1 MRQFLAGLAAAGMLL
16 ATAVTGAVA
25 QPSGHTRAAERTLDS
40 ALIQGMAQVGGA
52 SGAYVVDLTAGEPGR
67 GLFAA
72 QPDTPRLPASVQ
84 KLYTTTT
91 ALLLFG
97 PDASL
102 STRILGEG
110 TLDRHGGWHGTLYLR
125 GGGDPTFGSTSFN
138 LSAYGERGGA
148 IELLVSRLLHHA
160 GIRALY
166 GRIIGDESYFDSLR
180 STAESNY
187 QFDPDMEGSLSA
199 LAFDRGLINGGSAYI
214 VHPAV
219 FAAQQLAS
227 AMSSAGVR
235 VPPGTAIS
243 AGVTPHGARVLAT
256 IHSPRIADLIHL
268 TNTPSD
274 NFIAEMLLKGIG
286 AKFGSGGTTAAGAAV
301 VRDEIASTVGT
312 HPQFNDGSGLSRYD
326 RTSPRQIVR
335 LLRYM
340 AGNSDFVNSL
350 ATAGETGTLSH
361 EMNGTV
367 AQGRCRGKTGT
378 LYDVASLVGYCRAED
393 GHTLAFAFLMNS
405 QSNPDYA
412 HSVAANMAVAVAQY
426 NG

>member
-1 MRQFLAGLAAAGMLL
+1 MRRFLAGVAAIGALL
-16 ATAVTGAVA
+16 ATAVTGAAA
-25 QPSGHTRAAERTLDS
+25 QPSGQPRAAERTLDG
-40 ALIQGMAQVGGA
+40 ALSQGMSQVGGA
-52 SGAYVVDLTAGEPGR
+52 SGAYVVDLTAGQPGH

-97 PDASL
+97 PAASL
-102 STRILGEG
+102 TTQILGEG

-125 GGGDPTFGSTSFN
+125 GGGDPTFGSSSFN
-138 LSAYGERGGA
+138 VSAYGERGGS
-148 IELLVSRLLHHA
+148 IQLLVSRLVHND
-160 GIRALY
+160 GIKAVY
-166 GRIIGDESYFDSLR
+166 GRIVGDASYFDSLR

-187 QFDPDMEGSLSA
+187 QFDPYMEGSLSA
-199 LAFDRGLINGGSAYI
+199 LAFNRGLINGGSAYI

-219 FAAQQLAS
+219 FAARQLAS
-227 AMSSAGVR
+227 AMSSAGVK
-235 VPPGTAIS
+235 VPRSTATGS
-243 AGVTPHGARVLAT
+243 EVTPPDAQVLAT
-256 IHSPRIADLIHL
+256 VHSPQIADLIHL

-274 NFIAEMLLKGIG
+274 NFFAEMLLKGIG
-286 AKFGSGGTTAAGAAV
+286 AKFGGGGTTAAGAAV
-301 VRDEIASTVGT
+301 VRDEIASTVGV

-340 AGNSDFVNSL
+340 ASNSDFVNSL
-350 ATAGETGTLSH
+350 AIAGETGTLAQ

-378 LYDVASLVGYCRAED
+378 LHDVASLAGYCRAED

-405 QSNPDYA
+405 LSNPDYA
-412 HSVAANMAVAVAQY
+412 HSIEANMAVAVAKY

>member
-1 MRQFLAGLAAAGMLL
+1 MTFVTSAG
-16 ATAVTGAVA
+16 A
-25 QPSGHTRAAERTLDS
+25 QQPGHTRAAERALGS
-40 ALIQGMAQVGGA
+40 ALRHGMNQVGGA
-52 SGAYVVDLTAGEPGR
+52 SGAYVVDLTAGKPGQ

-97 PDASL
+97 PHASL
-102 STRILGEG
+102 NTRILGNG
-110 TLDRHGGWHGTLYLR
+110 TLDRHGGWHGTLYLQ
-125 GGGDPTFGSTSFN
+125 GGGDPTFGSSSFN
-138 LSAYGERGGA
+138 TYAYGERGGS
-148 IELLVSRLLHHA
+148 IQLLAARLRQDA
-160 GIRALY
+160 GIKAVY

-180 STAESNY
+180 STAESNF
-187 QFDPDMEGSLSA
+187 QFDPYMEGSLSA
-199 LAFDRGLINGGSAYI
+199 LAFDRGLTNDGSAYI

-219 FAAQQLAS
+219 FAAQQLAA
-227 AMSSAGVR
+227 AMSSAGINVPR
-235 VPPGTAIS
+235 STAIGSGATPPGAE
-243 AGVTPHGARVLAT
+243 VLAT
-256 IHSPRIADLIHL
+256 IHSPPIADLIHL

-274 NFIAEMLLKGIG
+274 NFFAEMLLKGIG
-286 AKFGSGGTTAAGAAV
+286 AEFGEGGTTADGTAV

-312 HPQFNDGSGLSRYD
+312 HPQFDDGSGLSRYD

-340 AGNSDFVNSL
+340 ADDSDFVGSL
-350 ATAGETGTLSH
+350 AIAGETGTLAH

-378 LYDVASLVGYCRAED
+378 LHDVASLVGYCRAED

-412 HSVAANMAVAVAQY
+412 HSIAANMAVAVAQY

>member
-1 MRQFLAGLAAAGMLL
+1 M
-16 ATAVTGAVA
+16 T
-25 QPSGHTRAAERTLDS
+25 
-40 ALIQGMAQVGGA
+40 QVGGA
-52 SGAYVVDLTAGEPGR
+52 SGAYVVDLTAGKPGQ

-91 ALLLFG
+91 ALQLFG

-102 STRILGEG
+102 DTKVLGQG

-125 GGGDPTFGSTSFN
+125 GGGDPTFGSSGFN
-138 LSAYGERGGA
+138 LSAYGVRGGA
-148 IELLVSRLLHHA
+148 IQLLVSRLAQSA
-160 GIRALY
+160 GIKAVY
-166 GRIIGDESYFDSLR
+166 GKIVGDESYFDSLR

-187 QFDPDMEGSLSA
+187 QFDPYMEGSLSA

-219 FAAQQLAS
+219 FAAQQLAG
-227 AMSSAGVR
+227 AMSSAGVKVPR
-235 VPPGTAIS
+235 STTIGSGVTPPGT
-243 AGVTPHGARVLAT
+243 PVLAT
-256 IHSPRIADLIHL
+256 VHSPRIADLIDL
-268 TNTPSD
+268 TNAPSD

-286 AKFGSGGTTAAGAAV
+286 AEFGTGGTTADGVAV

-340 AGNSDFVNSL
+340 ADDSDFVDSL
-350 ATAGETGTLSH
+350 AIAGETGTLAH

-378 LYDVASLVGYCRAED
+378 LHDVASLVGYCRAED

-412 HSVAANMAVAVAQY
+412 HTVAANMAVAVARY

>member
-1 MRQFLAGLAAAGMLL
+1 MN
-16 ATAVTGAVA
+16 
-25 QPSGHTRAAERTLDS
+25 
-40 ALIQGMAQVGGA
+40 QVGGA
-52 SGAYVVDLTAGEPGR
+52 SGAYVVDLTAGHPGQ

-72 QPDTPRLPASVQ
+72 QPDTARLPASVQ
-84 KLYTTTT
+84 KLYTTST

-102 STRILGEG
+102 NTRILGEG
-110 TLDRHGGWHGTLYLR
+110 TLDHHGGWHGTLYLR
-125 GGGDPTFGSTSFN
+125 GAGDPTFGSSSFN
-138 LSAYGERGGA
+138 LYAYGVRGGA
-148 IELLVSRLLHHA
+148 VQLLVSRLLHNA
-160 GIRALY
+160 GIKAVY

-180 STAESNY
+180 STAESNF
-187 QFDPDMEGSLSA
+187 QFDPYMEGSLSA
-199 LAFDRGLINGGSAYI
+199 LAFNRGLINGGSSYI

-227 AMSSAGVR
+227 ALTAAGVK
-235 VPPGTAIS
+235 VPTGTAIS
-243 AGVTPHGARVLAT
+243 SGVTPGDAQVLAT

-274 NFIAEMLLKGIG
+274 NFFAEMLLKGIG
-286 AKFGSGGTTAAGAAV
+286 AQFGSGGTTADGVAV

-340 AGNSDFVNSL
+340 ADNSDFVNSL
-350 ATAGETGTLSH
+350 AIAGETGTLAH

-378 LYDVASLVGYCRAED
+378 LHDVASLVGYCRAQD